1 MSFDLDKF
9 IKRPSFYFLATQG
22 TLFLLTAVA
31 ANLVA
36 LGYYVVENN
45 SIYKMQFFF
54 LFALLCMLPFVILHS
69 FISYSVLAIFRKTSL
84 LFSKGYFF
92 IHFVLF
98 IVVNI
103 FLENPVIFEGDGAG
117 IGLVILGFLCINL
130 ITILAP
136 IFVLC
141 PYLVLLFSDKK
152 CANNTSETPFC
163 QSKLYL
169 GAVLFSVA
177 FFIIS
182 IVICIYTYFSHSGI
196 FQYLLTLLE

>member
-9 IKRPSFYFLATQG
+9 VKRPSFYYLATQG
-22 TLFLLTAVA
+22 VLFLLAVFTAS
-31 ANLVA
+31 LVA
-36 LGYYVVENN
+36 WGYYILGNN
-45 SIYKMQFFF
+45 SIYLLKLFF
-54 LFALLCMLPFVILHS
+54 LFAFLCILPFIILYS
-69 FISYSVLAIFRKTSL
+69 FINYCVLTIFRKTSL

-92 IHFVLF
+92 THFILF
-98 IVVNI
+98 IIANI
-103 FLENPVIFEGDGAG
+103 SLENPTNFEGGG
-117 IGLVILGFLCINL
+117 GSLGFVIVCFMCINL

-152 CANNTSETPFC
+152 CANNTSEKPFC

-182 IVICIYTYFSHSGI
+182 IVICIYTHFSESGFFNI
-196 FQYLLTLLE
+196 Y

>member
-9 IKRPSFYFLATQG
+9 VKRPSFYYLATQG
-22 TLFLLTAVA
+22 TLFLLTTVA

-45 SIYKMQFFF
+45 SIYQMQFFF
-54 LFALLCMLPFVILHS
+54 LFALLCTLPFIILYS
-69 FISYSVLAIFRKTSL
+69 FINYCVLAIFRKTSL

-92 IHFVLF
+92 THFILF
-98 IVVNI
+98 IIANI
-103 FLENPVIFEGDGAG
+103 FLENPIIFEGDGG
-117 IGLVILGFLCINL
+117 GLGLVIVLFGTISLT
-130 ITILAP
+130 TILAP

-141 PYLVLLFSDKK
+141 PYLILLFIDKK
-152 CANNTSETPFC
+152 CANYISEKPYC
-163 QSKLYL
+163 KNKLYL
-169 GAVLFSVA
+169 GAVLFSVTL
-177 FFIIS
+177 FILL

>member
-1 MSFDLDKF
+1 MYFDLDKF
-9 IKRPSFYFLATQG
+9 VKRPSFYYLATQG

-54 LFALLCMLPFVILHS
+54 LFALLCTLPFVILYS

-92 IHFVLF
+92 THFILF
-98 IVVNI
+98 IIANI
-103 FLENPVIFEGDGAG
+103 FLENPVMFVGDGG
-117 IGLVILGFLCINL
+117 GFGLVIVLFGCISL
-130 ITILAP
+130 TTILVP

-141 PYLVLLFSDKK
+141 PYLILLFTYKK
-152 CANNTSETPFC
+152 CANYISEKPY
-163 QSKLYL
+163 SKNKLYF
-169 GAVLFSVA
+169 GVVLFSVA
-177 FFIIS
+177 LFILFV
-182 IVICIYTYFSHSGI
+182 VICIYTYFSHSGI
-196 FQYLLTLLE
+196 FQYLFTLLE